1 MRLYLSLE
9 KWWQLGRNGI
19 SVGWDSSWSLELFK
33 SMARVIESFRATE
46 STCPFTQNPHFS
58 TLALGFKLLMQSAL
72 WCSLGLGDC
81 ACAVCWP
88 LLFIPSC
95 ILPAPTFECC
105 VRDCQTSLDTKTYT
119 HPFFLHYLL
128 FISFLSIIYLFLHT
142 ESTYLL

>member
-1 MRLYLSLE
+1 MCLYLGFE
-9 KWWQLGRNGI
+9 KRYQLGQNGI
-19 SVGWDSSWSLELFK
+19 SVQWVSTWPPKLFR
-33 SMARVIESFRATE
+33 SMVRAIMPFRAAK

-128 FISFLSIIYLFLHT
+128 FISFLSIIYLFLHI
-142 ESTYLL
+142 ESTYSL